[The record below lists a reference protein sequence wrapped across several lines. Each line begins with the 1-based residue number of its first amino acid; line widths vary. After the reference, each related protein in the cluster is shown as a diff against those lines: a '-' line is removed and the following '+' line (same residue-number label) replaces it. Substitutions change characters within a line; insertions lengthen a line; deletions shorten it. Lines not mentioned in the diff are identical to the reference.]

1 MGERTKAN
9 HLTQSRSLYTL
20 RRRPCVS
27 GVDVS
32 VSVRGAFSACAPSHH
47 GHRLLMFQHGLCW
60 ASLPFWP
67 WRGSVGRRTSL
78 SSTIQTPKS
87 EGPTS
92 TRPRH
97 PLAQCLWFIDAY
109 SLSGFAVALG
119 VGCFMESMGS
129 WENKAIV
136 DHRQNQDSTRF
147 ETTSQGCQRDTC
159 TDAGCQRLSPI
170 ASNVFIWPLG
180 CFRKWS
186 ECRCDR
192 DE

>member
-1 MGERTKAN
+1 MGKRRRAK

-32 VSVRGAFSACAPSHH
+32 VSLRGAFSACAPSHH
-47 GHRLLMFQHGLCW
+47 GHRLLMFQDGLCW

-87 EGPTS
+87 QGPTS
-92 TRPRH
+92 TDRDIHLRNASGSS
-97 PLAQCLWFIDAY
+97 LLT
-109 SLSGFAVALG
+109 LSGFAVALG
-119 VGCFMESMGS
+119 VGCFVESMGS
-129 WENKAIV
+129 WENKATV

-147 ETTSQGCQRDTC
+147 DTTSQGCQRDTC

-170 ASNVFIWPLG
+170 ASNVFIWPPG
-180 CFRKWS
+180 CSRKWS
-186 ECRCDR
+186 ECSCDR